1 MPLRLFRHRNRAF
14 AYLNVLILGA
24 ALMSQFFFLTQ
35 LLQNALGYSALQAGV
50 AFLPMALT
58 QLVAARST
66 PRIIARYGMKVP
78 MLSGVL
84 LVVAGMAWLTRIT
97 DEVGYLT
104 GVLAPMLLFGIGVG
118 LCFMPLNTTIMT
130 SVEERDAGSA
140 SGLLQALLQIGGSV
154 GIAILTT
161 VYSTA
166 VRQSA
171 AGLLPGDAPSRRT
184 TCSCTA
190 SRAPTGAG
198 WSSPWSSSSSSCS
211 ASRPPPGPPRAV
223 REPRGT
229 VVRPT
234 PERSWESRAQ
244 MLCYAERLAN
254 NTVDPG

>member
-154 GIAILTT
+154 GIAVLTT

-166 VRQSA
+166 VRQEA
-171 AGLLPGDAPSRRT
+171 ARLLPGDAAQQAHHLLVHGVSSAYVGGLVLAVVVFLVFLFGIT
-184 TCSCTA
+184 TT
-190 SRAPTGAG
+190 
-198 WSSPWSSSSSSCS
+198 
-211 ASRPPPGPPRAV
+211 SRPATG
-223 REPRGT
+223 G
-229 VVRPT
+229 
-234 PERSWESRAQ
+234 S
-244 MLCYAERLAN
+244 
-254 NTVDPG
+254 